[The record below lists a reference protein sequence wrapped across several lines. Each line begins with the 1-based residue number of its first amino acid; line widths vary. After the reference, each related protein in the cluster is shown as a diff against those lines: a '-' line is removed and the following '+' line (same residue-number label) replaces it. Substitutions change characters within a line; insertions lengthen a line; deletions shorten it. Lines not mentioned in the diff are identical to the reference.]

1 MKNVFLKL
9 SQHPQENNS
18 AGATL
23 RFCEHFQNIFFTK
36 HLQVTA
42 STAPKYQNSK
52 AELQHCVKSSELLT
66 KNQSKI
72 KMC

>member
-18 AGATL
+18 ARDTL
-23 RFCEHFQNIFFTK
+23 IFCENFQNIFFTK

-42 STAPKYQNSK
+42 STAPKY
-52 AELQHCVKSSELLT
+52 
-66 KNQSKI
+66 
-72 KMC
+72 